1 MHTGKSQNSS
11 AESMEKCPKDSK
23 MSSERL
29 CVNDEEGDENSKH
42 RFDCKINRK
51 RLVSKLF
58 YLFYFSAF
66 GSLWPYLSLYFKQ
79 LFLSPRQ
86 LGILVAVRSLVQFV
100 FTPVWGALA
109 DRFNKSKFVLL
120 LGLSAWLLST
130 FSLAIIP
137 IGEQPKACYEMNSLS
152 LSLFQNGSTTL
163 TNFTEV
169 ISRNHQSN
177 DEIVHDHTRSYES
190 IFGTSKYLPWALS
203 FFSNDYE
210 PEKSTK
216 LKEDTFP
223 NLQYY
228 PSPEKISDSSRLFI
242 FMVCV
247 IVIGQIFASP
257 TQCLAD
263 TATLQILAEDSR
275 EYGKQAF
282 WGSVGYGMTAFIVGT
297 SISGRRTP
305 NPCSKEMDINY
316 IPCFYVFGVF
326 MVTAL
331 IVASRFKFKP
341 VDHTQCKGT
350 AIGGLRVLKKFDY
363 AFFLFIVF
371 FCGTAFGFIQ
381 TFLFWHLRELG
392 AQQILFGLIILSNST
407 AEVVVYLLSERLLRN
422 IGHFRVMYLGLLCY
436 ALRFFYY
443 SYCSRPWLF
452 LPIEFIQGVT
462 TAAVWSSF
470 VSHVGAEPGVATT
483 LQGLVNGFYT
493 GLGYASGGLLGGV
506 MVHEFGTSTAFLVF
520 GELSLIVLFVFI
532 IVNNVRQ
539 TEKSSDIT
547 FKTVSKADEFEE

>member
-1 MHTGKSQNSS
+1 MQEESTSS
-11 AESMEKCPKDSK
+11 PRLYDS
-23 MSSERL
+23 
-29 CVNDEEGDENSKH
+29 NDEEGDENSKH
-42 RFDCKINRK
+42 RFHCKINRK

-58 YLFYFSAF
+58 YLFFFSAF

-109 DRFNKSKFVLL
+109 DRFNKSKLVLL

-137 IGEQPKACYEMNSLS
+137 IGEKPKACFEMNSLS
-152 LSLFQNGSTTL
+152 LSLYQNTSTRRSNITRLPTRSRAMKAQRHTL
-163 TNFTEV
+163 K
-169 ISRNHQSN
+169 
-177 DEIVHDHTRSYES
+177 RSYES
-190 IFGTSKYLPWALS
+190 IFGSSKFLPWALS
-203 FFSNDYE
+203 FFSRE
-210 PEKSTK
+210 LEREESTK
-216 LKEDTFP
+216 LTENTFP
-223 NLQYY
+223 DIKFH
-228 PSPEKISDSSRLFI
+228 PSPEKISDSSRLFV
-242 FMVCV
+242 FMLCI
-247 IVIGQIFASP
+247 IVVGQMFASP

-263 TATLQILAEDSR
+263 TATLQILAEDSH

-297 SISGRRTP
+297 AISGRKTL
-305 NPCSKEMDINY
+305 NPCSQEMDINY
-316 IPCFYVFGVF
+316 IPCFYVFAF
-326 MVTAL
+326 YMVAAL
-331 IVASRFKFKP
+331 IVACRFRYKP
-341 VDHTQCKGT
+341 VDHSQCKET
-350 AIGGLRVLKKFDY
+350 AVGGLKVLRNFDY

-371 FCGTAFGFIQ
+371 YCGTAFGFIQ

-392 AQQILFGLIILSNST
+392 SPQILFGLIILTNST
-407 AEVVVYLLSERLLRN
+407 AEVVIYLLSERLLSN

-452 LPIEFIQGVT
+452 LPIELIQGIT
-462 TAAVWSSF
+462 TAALWSSF
-470 VSHVGAEPGVATT
+470 VSHVGAEPGIATT

-520 GELSLIVLFVFI
+520 GELTLIVLFVFI
-532 IVNNVRQ
+532 IVNNVRH
-539 TEKSSDIT
+539 TEESKSDVNLHT
-547 FKTVSKADEFEE
+547 MNQADDFN

>member
-1 MHTGKSQNSS
+1 MEECERKSKASPQRFCGN
-11 AESMEKCPKDSK
+11 
-23 MSSERL
+23 
-29 CVNDEEGDENSKH
+29 NDEEGDEKSKH

-130 FSLAIIP
+130 FSLAVIP
-137 IGEQPKACYEMNSLS
+137 IGEKPKACYEMNSLS
-152 LSLFQNGSTTL
+152 LSLFQNVSRHKS
-163 TNFTEV
+163 NFTSLSQRSHRTKNS
-169 ISRNHQSN
+169 I
-177 DEIVHDHTRSYES
+177 DHRHTSPRSYES
-190 IFGTSKYLPWALS
+190 TFGSSRFLPWALS
-203 FFSNDYE
+203 FFSSGYE

-216 LKEDTFP
+216 LTEDSFP
-223 NLQYY
+223 DIKFH

-242 FMVCV
+242 LTVCITV
-247 IVIGQIFASP
+247 AGQFFASP

-263 TATLQILAEDSR
+263 TATLQILAEDSH

-297 SISGRRTP
+297 SISGWKTL
-305 NPCSKEMDINY
+305 NPCSQEMDINY
-316 IPCFYVFGVF
+316 IPCFYVFAVY
-326 MVTAL
+326 MVAAL
-331 IVASRFKFKP
+331 IVASRFRFKP
-341 VDHTQCKGT
+341 VDHSQCKET
-350 AIGGLRVLKKFDY
+350 AVGGLKVLRNFDY

-371 FCGTAFGFIQ
+371 YCGTAFGFIQ

-392 AQQILFGLIILSNST
+392 GQQMLFGSIILANST

-422 IGHFRVMYLGLLCY
+422 IGHFRVIYLGLLCY

-443 SYCSRPWLF
+443 SYCSKPWLF
-452 LPIEFIQGVT
+452 LPIEFIQGIT

-532 IVNNVRQ
+532 IVNNVRHTEEKKGDINLQ
-539 TEKSSDIT
+539 TI
-547 FKTVSKADEFEE
+547 SKADNFKE

>member
-1 MHTGKSQNSS
+1 MEECQRKSKAS
-11 AESMEKCPKDSK
+11 E
-23 MSSERL
+23 ERL
-29 CVNDEEGDENSKH
+29 YGSNDEEGDENSKH

-66 GSLWPYLSLYFKQ
+66 GSIWPYLSLYFKQ

-109 DRFNKSKFVLL
+109 DRFNKSKLVLL

-137 IGEQPKACYEMNSLS
+137 IGEKPKACYEMNSLS
-152 LSLFQNGSTTL
+152 LSLFENTSDKRRNNL
-163 TNFTEV
+163 TSL
-169 ISRNHQSN
+169 IPRSHRLMS
-177 DEIVHDHTRSYES
+177 DPKYKASTRSYES
-190 IFGTSKYLPWALS
+190 AFGSSRFLPWALS
-203 FFSNDYE
+203 FFSSDYE

-223 NLQYY
+223 DIKYR

-242 FMVCV
+242 FTVCIMVA
-247 IVIGQIFASP
+247 GQIFASP

-263 TATLQILAEDSR
+263 TATLQMLAEDSH

-282 WGSVGYGMTAFIVGT
+282 WGSVGYGLTAFIVGT
-297 SISGRRTP
+297 SISGRKTL
-305 NPCSKEMDINY
+305 NPCSQEMDTNY
-316 IPCFYVFGVF
+316 IPCFYVFAF
-326 MVTAL
+326 YMVAAL
-331 IVASRFKFKP
+331 IVASRFRFKP
-341 VDHTQCKGT
+341 VDHSQCKET
-350 AIGGLRVLKKFDY
+350 AVGGLKVLRNFDY

-392 AQQILFGLIILSNST
+392 GQQMLFGLIILANST

-422 IGHFRVMYLGLLCY
+422 IGHFRVIYLGLLCY

-452 LPIEFIQGVT
+452 LPIEFIQGIT

-520 GELSLIVLFVFI
+520 GELSLIILFVFI

-539 TEKSSDIT
+539 TEGKKSDINLQT
-547 FKTVSKADEFEE
+547 ISKADDFKQ

>member
-1 MHTGKSQNSS
+1 MPEKSKASLQ
-11 AESMEKCPKDSK
+11 KPCDS
-23 MSSERL
+23 
-29 CVNDEEGDENSKH
+29 NDEEGDENSKH

-137 IGEQPKACYEMNSLS
+137 IGEKPRACYEMNSLS
-152 LSLFQNGSTTL
+152 LSLYQNTSTRKANFTSSTT
-163 TNFTEV
+163 
-169 ISRNHQSN
+169 RSN
-177 DEIVHDHTRSYES
+177 AQKTTIDHGHASTQSYES
-190 IFGTSKYLPWALS
+190 IFGSSRFLPWALS
-203 FFSNDYE
+203 FFSSRQE
-210 PEKSTK
+210 PEKFTK
-216 LKEDTFP
+216 LTEDTFP
-223 NLQYY
+223 DIKYH
-228 PSPEKISDSSRLFI
+228 PPPEKISDSSRLFI
-242 FMVCV
+242 FMVCI
-247 IVIGQIFASP
+247 IVAGQMFASP

-263 TATLQILAEDSR
+263 TATLQILAEDSH

-297 SISGRRTP
+297 SISGRKTL
-305 NPCSKEMDINY
+305 NPCSQEMDINY
-316 IPCFYVFGVF
+316 IPCFYVFAF
-326 MVTAL
+326 YMIAAL
-331 IVASRFKFKP
+331 VVASRFRYKP
-341 VDHTQCKGT
+341 VDHSQCRET
-350 AIGGLRVLKKFDY
+350 AVGGLKVLRNFDY
-363 AFFLFIVF
+363 AFFIFIVF
-371 FCGTAFGFIQ
+371 YCGTAFGFIQ

-392 AQQILFGLIILSNST
+392 GPQMLFGLIILTNST

-422 IGHFRVMYLGLLCY
+422 IGHFRVIYLGLLCY

-443 SYCSRPWLF
+443 SYCSRPWFF
-452 LPIEFIQGVT
+452 LPIELIQGIT

-539 TEKSSDIT
+539 TEEKKSNIHFQT
-547 FKTVSKADEFEE
+547 ISKADDLK

>member
-1 MHTGKSQNSS
+1 
-11 AESMEKCPKDSK
+11 
-23 MSSERL
+23 MSTERL
-29 CVNDEEGDENSKH
+29 CVSNDEEGDENSKH

-137 IGEQPKACYEMNSLS
+137 IGERPKACYEMNSLS
-152 LSLFQNGSTTL
+152 LSLFQNVSTTK
-163 TNFTEV
+163 TNFT
-169 ISRNHQSN
+169 SMTPRYRQSKN
-177 DEIVHDHTRSYES
+177 AIDHDHTRSYES
-190 IFGTSKYLPWALS
+190 IFGTSRFLPWALS

-228 PSPEKISDSSRLFI
+228 PSPERISDSSRLFI

-263 TATLQILAEDSR
+263 TATLQILAEDSH

-297 SISGRRTP
+297 SISGRKTL

-316 IPCFYVFGVF
+316 IPCFDVFGVF
-326 MVTAL
+326 MVAAL

-341 VDHTQCKGT
+341 VDHSQCKET
-350 AIGGLRVLKKFDY
+350 AIGGLKVLKKFDY

-452 LPIEFIQGVT
+452 LPIEFIQGIT

-539 TEKSSDIT
+539 TEKKNDIT
-547 FKTVSKADEFEE
+547 LKTVAKADEFEE

>member
-1 MHTGKSQNSS
+1 MEECERKSKASPQRFCGN
-11 AESMEKCPKDSK
+11 
-23 MSSERL
+23 
-29 CVNDEEGDENSKH
+29 NDEEGDEKSKH

-137 IGEQPKACYEMNSLS
+137 IGEKPKACYEMNSLS
-152 LSLFQNGSTTL
+152 LSLFQNVSRHK
-163 TNFTEV
+163 TNFTSLSPRSHRTKNS
-169 ISRNHQSN
+169 I
-177 DEIVHDHTRSYES
+177 DHRHTSPRSYES
-190 IFGTSKYLPWALS
+190 IVGSSRFLPWALS
-203 FFSNDYE
+203 FFSSGYE

-216 LKEDTFP
+216 LTEDTFP
-223 NLQYY
+223 DIKFH

-242 FMVCV
+242 LTVCITV
-247 IVIGQIFASP
+247 AGQFFASP

-263 TATLQILAEDSR
+263 TATLQILAEDSH

-297 SISGRRTP
+297 SISGWKTL
-305 NPCSKEMDINY
+305 NPCSQEMDINY
-316 IPCFYVFGVF
+316 IPCFYVFAVY
-326 MVTAL
+326 MVAAL
-331 IVASRFKFKP
+331 IVASRFRFKP
-341 VDHTQCKGT
+341 VDHSQCKET
-350 AIGGLRVLKKFDY
+350 AVGGLKVLRNFDY

-371 FCGTAFGFIQ
+371 YCGTAFGFIQ

-392 AQQILFGLIILSNST
+392 GQQMLFGSIILANST

-422 IGHFRVMYLGLLCY
+422 IGHFRVIYLGLLCY

-443 SYCSRPWLF
+443 SYCSKPWLF
-452 LPIEFIQGVT
+452 LPIEFIQGIT

-532 IVNNVRQ
+532 IVNNVRHTEEKKGDINLQ
-539 TEKSSDIT
+539 TI
-547 FKTVSKADEFEE
+547 SKADNFKE

>member
-1 MHTGKSQNSS
+1 MPEQSKAPLPRS
-11 AESMEKCPKDSK
+11 CDS
-23 MSSERL
+23 
-29 CVNDEEGDENSKH
+29 NDEEGDENSKH

-100 FTPVWGALA
+100 FTPIWAALA

-137 IGEQPKACYEMNSLS
+137 IGEKPKACYEMNSLS
-152 LSLFQNGSTTL
+152 LSLYQNVSTRKTNL
-163 TNFTEV
+163 TSAQARSLA
-169 ISRNHQSN
+169 I
-177 DEIVHDHTRSYES
+177 DHDHTSTRTYES
-190 IFGTSKYLPWALS
+190 IFGSSRFLPWALS
-203 FFSNDYE
+203 LFSSGYE

-216 LKEDTFP
+216 LTEDTFP
-223 NLQYY
+223 DIKFH

-242 FMVCV
+242 FMVCI
-247 IVIGQIFASP
+247 IVAGQMFASP

-263 TATLQILAEDSR
+263 TATLQILAEDSH

-297 SISGRRTP
+297 AISGRKTL
-305 NPCSKEMDINY
+305 NPCSQEMDINY
-316 IPCFYVFGVF
+316 IPCFYVFAF
-326 MVTAL
+326 YMFAAL
-331 IVASRFKFKP
+331 IVASRFRYKP
-341 VDHTQCKGT
+341 ADNSQCKET
-350 AIGGLRVLKKFDY
+350 AVGGLKVLRNFDY

-371 FCGTAFGFIQ
+371 YCGTAFGFIQ

-392 AQQILFGLIILSNST
+392 GPQVLLGLIILTNST

-422 IGHFRVMYLGLLCY
+422 IGHFRLIYLGLLCY

-452 LPIEFIQGVT
+452 LPIELIQGIT

-539 TEKSSDIT
+539 EKKSDINLQT
-547 FKTVSKADEFEE
+547 ISKADDFKP

>member
-1 MHTGKSQNSS
+1 MQNLSL
-11 AESMEKCPKDSK
+11 ESMEEGQRKPSQ
-23 MSSERL
+23 ERL
-29 CVNDEEGDENSKH
+29 SGSNDEEGDENSKH
-42 RFDCKINRK
+42 RFHCKINRK

-66 GSLWPYLSLYFKQ
+66 GSIWPYLSLYFKQ

-86 LGILVAVRSLVQFV
+86 LGILVAVRCLVQFI

-109 DRFNKSKFVLL
+109 DRFNKSKLVLL

-137 IGEQPKACYEMNSLS
+137 IGERPKACYEMNSLS
-152 LSLFQNGSTTL
+152 LSLFQNTSGKHSN
-163 TNFTEV
+163 NFTSLTTR
-169 ISRNHQSN
+169 SRPKNHPQHASKL
-177 DEIVHDHTRSYES
+177 SYES
-190 IFGTSKYLPWALS
+190 GFGYSRYLPWALS
-203 FFSNDYE
+203 FFSSDYE
-210 PEKSTK
+210 AEKSTK

-223 NLQYY
+223 DIKYH

-242 FMVCV
+242 LTVCIMVA
-247 IVIGQIFASP
+247 GQIFASP

-282 WGSVGYGMTAFIVGT
+282 WGSVGYGLTAFIVGT
-297 SISGRRTP
+297 SISGQKTL
-305 NPCSKEMDINY
+305 NPCSKEMDTNY
-316 IPCFYVFGVF
+316 IPCFYVFACY
-326 MVTAL
+326 MIAAL
-331 IVASRFKFKP
+331 IVASRFRFKP
-341 VDHTQCKGT
+341 VDDSQCKET
-350 AIGGLRVLKKFDY
+350 AVGGLKVLKNFDY
-363 AFFLFIVF
+363 ASFLFIVF

-392 AQQILFGLIILSNST
+392 AQQTLFGSIILANST
-407 AEVVVYLLSERLLRN
+407 AEVVMYLLSERLLRN
-422 IGHFRVMYLGLLCY
+422 IGHFRVIYLGLLCY

-452 LPIEFIQGVT
+452 LPIEFIQGIT

-506 MVHEFGTSTAFLVF
+506 MVHQFGTSTAFLIF
-520 GELSLIVLFVFI
+520 GEFSLIVLFLFI
-532 IVNNVRQ
+532 VVNNVRQ
-539 TEKSSDIT
+539 TGGKKKDVNLQ
-547 FKTVSKADEFEE
+547 TVSKANDFK

>member
-1 MHTGKSQNSS
+1 MPE
-11 AESMEKCPKDSK
+11 ESTSLQRLYDS
-23 MSSERL
+23 
-29 CVNDEEGDENSKH
+29 NDEEGDENSKH
-42 RFDCKINRK
+42 RFHCKINRK

-109 DRFNKSKFVLL
+109 DRFNKSKLVLL
-120 LGLSAWLLST
+120 LGLSAWLIST

-152 LSLFQNGSTTL
+152 LSLYQNSSIHQNNLTRLSTRARAMKAP
-163 TNFTEV
+163 NGKRRA
-169 ISRNHQSN
+169 SKQ
-177 DEIVHDHTRSYES
+177 SYES
-190 IFGTSKYLPWALS
+190 VFGTSRFLPWALS
-203 FFSNDYE
+203 FFSREYE
-210 PEKSTK
+210 PEESTK
-216 LKEDTFP
+216 LTESTFP
-223 NLQYY
+223 DIKLH
-228 PSPEKISDSSRLFI
+228 PSPEKISDSSRLFV
-242 FMVCV
+242 FMLC
-247 IVIGQIFASP
+247 ITLIGQIFASP

-263 TATLQILAEDSR
+263 TATLQILAEDCH

-297 SISGRRTP
+297 AISGKKTL
-305 NPCSKEMDINY
+305 NPCSGEMDINY
-316 IPCFYVFGVF
+316 IPCFYVFAF
-326 MVTAL
+326 YMVAAL
-331 IVASRFKFKP
+331 IVASRFRFNP
-341 VDHTQCKGT
+341 VDHSQCKET
-350 AIGGLRVLKKFDY
+350 AVGGLKVLKNFDY

-371 FCGTAFGFIQ
+371 YCGTAFGFIQ

-392 AQQILFGLIILSNST
+392 SPQILFGLIILTNST
-407 AEVVVYLLSERLLRN
+407 AEVVIYLLSERLLRN

-452 LPIEFIQGVT
+452 LPIELIQGIT
-462 TAAVWSSF
+462 TAALWSSF
-470 VSHVGAEPGVATT
+470 VSHVGAVPGVATT

-520 GELSLIVLFVFI
+520 GELTLIVLFVFI

-539 TEKSSDIT
+539 TEESKSKISLQTIN
-547 FKTVSKADEFEE
+547 KADDFY